1 MPQNVGEVTNN
12 DSKEAIV
19 IIFNKVKYNIF
30 TVNQNIRQQRNRNK
44 QKKNQMEIPELKIN
58 TLLDLTEIWRRERSV
73 DLKTEQ

>member
-1 MPQNVGEVTNN
+1 MPQMLEVTNN

-44 QKKNQMEIPELKIN
+44 QKKNQMEIPELKN
-58 TLLDLTEIWRRERSV
+58 
-73 DLKTEQ
+73 